1 MLMINIR
8 RDGFALP
15 SIMIASFVMLA
26 VLVVTVSSIATTRA
40 ALNDQYYNQLAKE
53 ASESGVAVA
62 EACVLRGAVWSN
74 PLRPGSDCAGLASQ
88 CAAASCY
95 MTISPEVRTTFRV
108 DANSVV
114 MRNGIPVEFLATGT
128 TEVLRR
134 SNGAVW
140 KSYEW
145 TERWVSSLSKLKD
158 KTWSQPVGA
167 SIGGYWSVPPEG
179 YLFENGAAVSR
190 TLYADLFAVIG
201 TTYGAG
207 NGTTTFNLPDS
218 RGRAAVNLSSTDT
231 EFNALGKKFGEK
243 TNTLSVSQIPS
254 HSHDQVVTANSGG
267 PSVRID
273 YKSDASGGRYPQGIT
288 TGSAGGSLPHNNI
301 QPSITKQFAIK
312 YSNPESTGSE
322 MSAGQ
327 SIDGYWATAPA
338 GYLVENGAAVSRT
351 TYADLFAVIGTT
363 YGAGNGTTTFNL
375 PDSRGRTKVALNAA
389 DAEFA
394 TLGGK
399 YGAKTHTLSL
409 AELPSHSHAQYNTA
423 NSGGSAIRR
432 DYTRDGNGHIYA
444 QGMNTGLTGGGAAHN
459 NIQPSI
465 VKLSVIKYTASTVV
479 AGGAIG
485 SVPRGSSVASYAPAV
500 PSGYL
505 LENGAAVSRTT
516 YADLFAVIGT
526 TYGAGNGTTTF
537 NLPDSRG
544 RAAVN
549 LSSTDTEFN
558 ALGKKFG
565 GKTHVLT
572 AAEMPSHAHDQMVTA
587 LSGGSAIRNDY
598 SSDGNGDIY
607 TQGVSTNAAGGS
619 GAHNNI
625 QPSIALYFYI
635 KY

>member
-1 MLMINIR
+1 MINIR

-26 VLVVTVSSIATTRA
+26 VLVVTISSVAATRA

-231 EFNALGKKFGEK
+231 EFNALGKKFG
-243 TNTLSVSQIPS
+243 
-254 HSHDQVVTANSGG
+254 
-267 PSVRID
+267 
-273 YKSDASGGRYPQGIT
+273 
-288 TGSAGGSLPHNNI
+288 
-301 QPSITKQFAIK
+301 
-312 YSNPESTGSE
+312 
-322 MSAGQ
+322 
-327 SIDGYWATAPA
+327 
-338 GYLVENGAAVSRT
+338 
-351 TYADLFAVIGTT
+351 
-363 YGAGNGTTTFNL
+363 
-375 PDSRGRTKVALNAA
+375 
-389 DAEFA
+389 
-394 TLGGK
+394 
-399 YGAKTHTLSL
+399 
-409 AELPSHSHAQYNTA
+409 
-423 NSGGSAIRR
+423 
-432 DYTRDGNGHIYA
+432 
-444 QGMNTGLTGGGAAHN
+444 
-459 NIQPSI
+459 
-465 VKLSVIKYTASTVV
+465 
-479 AGGAIG
+479 
-485 SVPRGSSVASYAPAV
+485 
-500 PSGYL
+500 
-505 LENGAAVSRTT
+505 
-516 YADLFAVIGT
+516 
-526 TYGAGNGTTTF
+526 
-537 NLPDSRG
+537 
-544 RAAVN
+544 
-549 LSSTDTEFN
+549 
-558 ALGKKFG
+558 